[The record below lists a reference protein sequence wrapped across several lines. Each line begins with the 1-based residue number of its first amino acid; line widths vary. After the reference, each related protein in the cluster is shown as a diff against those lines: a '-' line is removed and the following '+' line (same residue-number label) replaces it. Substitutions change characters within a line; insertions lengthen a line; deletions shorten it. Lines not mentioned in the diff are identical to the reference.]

1 MVYKILIVT
10 AIISI
15 FYGAIYSLVNSG
27 DSQWVLTAGAVAL
40 LIIASSLLKIQ
51 NEIEH
56 LKIKNKQLENKL
68 NHTDTR
74 TE

>member
-15 FYGAIYSLVNSG
+15 FYGAIYSLANSG